1 MKGGLTAMNIDRQ
14 RLETRMAQLSEVGA
28 TGVPGEI
35 CRLALSKEYRDV
47 VDLASKW
54 MQEAGMSIRMDDFGN
69 LFGRTTALDSDAPPI
84 MLGSHIDSQP
94 HGGRFDGAIGVL
106 GAIEVVQSLRDANY
120 ELTQPI
126 EVVAFCDEEGP
137 RWGKGMFGSRGM
149 VGLVDPSEIEDKD
162 QDGISR
168 GDALRQFGCDPEK
181 WNASVRK
188 PGDIRCYLELHIEQ
202 GPYLE
207 SQQVPIG
214 VVTGIA
220 GPLWQRF
227 ELTGFAGHA
236 GTVPMHMRKDAM
248 LGCAMIALKVKEI
261 CSKGPD
267 IPLVGNVGYVELWP
281 GTVNAVP
288 GKATF
293 TLDLRD
299 PNESRRDEAEKLI
312 HAEAYRIAESLGLQL
327 KITDDLRAKPK
338 PCASHLIEIM
348 QEAANNMQ
356 EQFTLSPIPQLAS
369 GAFHDATAL
378 ADITDI
384 GMIFVRCKEGIS
396 HQPEEF
402 ADIEDIAMG
411 TELLFRTVRTLI

>member
-1 MKGGLTAMNIDRQ
+1 MNINGQ
-14 RLETRMAQLSEVGA
+14 RLEARMAELSQIGA

-35 CRLALSKEYRDV
+35 CRLALSKEYREV
-47 VDLASKW
+47 VGLVSEW
-54 MQEAGMSIRMDDFGN
+54 MQEAGMSVRMDDFGN
-69 LFGRTTALDSDAPPI
+69 LIGRTNAINAGNSPI
-84 MLGSHIDSQP
+84 LLGSHMDSQP

-106 GAIEVVQSLRDANY
+106 GAIEVVQTLQEGDY
-120 ELTQPI
+120 PLVHPI

-149 VGLVDPSEIEDKD
+149 AGLADPSEMVDKD

-168 GDALRQFGCDPEK
+168 GDALRQFGCHPEK
-181 WNASVRK
+181 WIESIRK

-207 SQQVPIG
+207 SQHVPIG

-248 LGCAMIALKVKEI
+248 LGCAMIAMKVKET
-261 CSKGPD
+261 CSRGPEV
-267 IPLVGNVGYVELWP
+267 PLVGNVGYVELWP
-281 GTVNAVP
+281 GTVNAIP

-299 PNESRRDEAEKLI
+299 PDESRRDDAEKKI
-312 HAEAYRIAESLGLQL
+312 HAGAFRIAESLGLQL
-327 KITDDLRAKPK
+327 KISDDLRAKPK
-338 PCASHLIEIM
+338 PCASYLIEFM
-348 QEAANNMQ
+348 QEAANDMQ
-356 EQFTLSPIPQLAS
+356 EQFKLSPVPQLPS

-396 HQPEEF
+396 HQPEEY

-411 TELLFRTVRTLI
+411 TELLFRTVKKLI